1 MSRVLS
7 RRHFT
12 LAAAALAS
20 PALLPLGALASD
32 VRIDL
37 VYSFRGSDHPIRKLV
52 DAFNDKGI
60 GVTVSSRRERTV
72 SMSSIAAGRGPALM
86 ATDWKHA
93 AIARRSLRAR
103 DFRRIFG
110 ASRTEALLSRFQP
123 QVRALASVAG
133 APIALPWSISALSV
147 PGDRTVAA
155 PGGPATLGQFRPLL
169 RKLQEQT
176 PPRLQYA
183 AGEWLPQAL
192 IRNAGDALVPAG
204 DASESTSPAVRG
216 VDNLTPSRGD
226 SLWRVLS
233 IPQMMAGLS
242 GSDRRQNAEGNFLAV
257 YSKVREQ
264 QEGAYAFMDFATS
277 REGFAIWLESGFL
290 NVTTYDLPVRAG
302 NEAAQA
308 QLDSKTPGRTTGP
321 GACGLG
327 ALAAHIEAVQ
337 RLIAA

>member
-12 LAAAALAS
+12 LAAAALAA
-20 PALLPLGALASD
+20 PALLPWGALASD

-37 VYSFRGSDHPIRKLV
+37 VHPFRGADHPVRKLIE
-52 DAFNDKGI
+52 AFNDKDI
-60 GVTVSSRRERTV
+60 GVRVSSRPQRAATL
-72 SMSSIAAGRGPALM
+72 AATTAGRGPALM
-86 ATDWKHA
+86 ATNWQFADF
-93 AIARRSLRAR
+93 ARRSLRAG

-123 QVRALASVAG
+123 QVRPLASVAG
-133 APIALPWSISALSV
+133 APIALPWSISALSFQSN
-147 PGDRTVAA
+147 RTAA
-155 PGGPATLGQFRPLL
+155 DPGGSVTVGQLRPLL
-169 RKLQEQT
+169 RKFQDQT

-192 IRNAGDALVPAG
+192 IRNAGGALIPVG
-204 DASESTSPAVRG
+204 DTSESTNPAVRR
-216 VDNLTPSRGD
+216 VENLTPSRGD

-233 IPQMMAGLS
+233 IPQMMASLS

-290 NVTTYDLPVRAG
+290 NVTTYDFPVRPG

-308 QLDSKTPGRTTGP
+308 QLDSKMPGRTTGP
-321 GACGLG
+321 GVCSLG
-327 ALAAHIEAVQ
+327 ALTAHVEAVQ